1 MHNQKNYRPDRR
13 RALASIAGIPF
24 LGGFGTKA
32 AAQADFPQ
40 KLIKIIC
47 PFPPGSPV
55 DISGRYMAD
64 RLQIALGNTVLEN
77 ISGAGGATGS
87 AAFVRA
93 PADGYTLLTQHT
105 SGLITTPFLYRTA
118 HYDALKDLVPIW
130 GIQSAGTVFVVNAN
144 SPYKT
149 LKDFISAA
157 RAQPGKLSF
166 GSPGVGSPPHFNA
179 EMFMRQTGVKLN
191 HVLYRG
197 SGQIITD
204 LLGGHVDSMFS
215 SIPTSTGLINDGKL
229 RGLSVLRVER
239 FPEIADVPTLAEAGV
254 SGWVPPTGAFGLYAL
269 AGTPVAIVD
278 RLASSLRQAHDKDKE
293 GQARLAK
300 MGLRGQLTGVEL
312 SSALRG
318 EYELL
323 KKLIDELGI
332 QPLA

>member
-1 MHNQKNYRPDRR
+1 MHNEKNCRHDRR
-13 RALASIAGIPF
+13 RALASIAGFPF
-24 LGGFGTKA
+24 LSAFGTDA

-40 KLIKIIC
+40 KLIRIIC
-47 PFPPGSPV
+47 PFPSGSPV
-55 DISGRYMAD
+55 DVTGRYMAE
-64 RLQIALGNTVLEN
+64 RLQSTLGNAVIEN
-77 ISGAGGATGS
+77 ISGAGGATGI
-87 AAFVRA
+87 AVFMRA
-93 PADGYTLLTQHT
+93 PADGYTLLTQHS

-118 HYDALKDLVPIW
+118 RYDTLKDLVPIW
-130 GIQSAGTVFVVNAN
+130 GIQSAGTVFVVNPN

-149 LKDFISAA
+149 LQDFIAAA

-197 SGQIITD
+197 AGQIITD
-204 LLGGHVDSMFS
+204 VLGGHVDSMFS
-215 SIPTSTGLINDGKL
+215 SISTSSGLINDGKL
-229 RGLSVLRVER
+229 RGLAVLRVER
-239 FPEIADVPTLAEAGV
+239 FPEIADVPTLAEAGI
-254 SGWVPPTGAFGLYAL
+254 SGWVPPIGTFGLYAL
-269 AGTPVAIVD
+269 AGTPIAIVD

-300 MGLRGQLTGVEL
+300 MGLRGQVTGVEMA
-312 SSALRG
+312 SALRR